1 MRAVDEARARGLV
14 QVNGARCAAA
24 TAGPGELPGLRGRS
38 QHAVRRERERSYT
51 RHLDSTADDP
61 AAARLITS
69 ALAHGLSTLRLEVE
83 TYWAQLSTDL
93 WNGAERVFCM
103 GNGPDGAFCAY
114 TSGHPGWHAEAG
126 MDGLRWGGPGQG
138 EGMTATT
145 YYAMAD
151 DEQLAAAQRSLDTH
165 TVSSTG
171 YCLACQI
178 LGPCRP
184 REIAESIFYRSLRL
198 PRRHPG
204 ATHPELL
211 GARLVGAGR
220 LG

>member
-1 MRAVDEARARGLV
+1 MREVDEAGARGPV
-14 QVNGARCAAA
+14 QVNGAQCAAA
-24 TAGPGELPGLRGRS
+24 TAGPGQLPGLRAGS

-51 RHLDSTADDP
+51 
-61 AAARLITS
+61 
-69 ALAHGLSTLRLEVE
+69 VE

-93 WNGAERVFCM
+93 WNDVERVFCM
-103 GNGPDGAFCAY
+103 GDGPDGAFCAY

-126 MDGLRWGGPGQG
+126 MDGLRWGGPRQG
-138 EGMTATT
+138 DGMTATT
-145 YYAMAD
+145 YYAMAAN
-151 DEQLAAAQRSLDTH
+151 EQLAAAQRSLDTH

-184 REIAESIFYRSLRL
+184 REIAESIFYRSLQL

-211 GARLVGAGR
+211 SARLVGAGR